1 MHYRENSVQIFFFRA
16 GFIISFNSLVFCAD
30 SAPVPAQVSDTLPDI
45 LSGAH
50 NTPDEKNDGR
60 SSANRAAKVGMIS

>member
-45 LSGAH
+45 LSAAH
-50 NTPDEKNDGR
+50 NTPDEKMTAG
-60 SSANRAAKVGMIS
+60 AVLIELPKWG